1 MKSVNFTNSKRRI
14 KMGRLTKSEKELII
28 ERALKDVFKTKE
40 DKLELEGKKLAD
52 QMYLT
57 LYTDSEKELL
67 NKSPKKWFNHVTNC
81 SCYINGCY
89 TQMKFS
95 GAKAIT
101 ADKYGDTFSTQ
112 LLPKE
117 LSDKLVAWR
126 DKRDQLNKDKKSLN
140 SKLNSL
146 VMPITTEKKL
156 IEVWPDGAKYLTPC
170 DKTENL
176 PAITSKE
183 VTELMA
189 KLKGE

>member
-1 MKSVNFTNSKRRI
+1 
-14 KMGRLTKSEKELII
+14 MGRLTKSEKELII

-67 NKSPKKWFNHVTNC
+67 NKSPKKWFNHVTDC
-81 SCYINGCY
+81 SCYINGDY
-89 TQMKFS
+89 TRMKFS
-95 GAKAIT
+95 GAKTIT
-101 ADKYGDTFSTQ
+101 ADKYGDSFSTQ